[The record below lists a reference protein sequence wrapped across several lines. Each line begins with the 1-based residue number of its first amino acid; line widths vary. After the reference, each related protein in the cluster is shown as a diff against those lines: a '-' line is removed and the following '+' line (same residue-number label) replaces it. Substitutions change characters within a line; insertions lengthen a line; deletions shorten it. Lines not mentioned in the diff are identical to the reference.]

1 MFCSFTN
8 FSPLLSHKK
17 YLNRHNREV
26 HDGIVIHNCDLCNL
40 QFDKKSKFKKHM
52 FEVHNIVETHV
63 CGLCQRSFSTKQKL
77 ARHEKIHT
85 GIKGHIL

>member
-1 MFCSFTN
+1 
-8 FSPLLSHKK
+8 
-17 YLNRHNREV
+17 
-26 HDGIVIHNCDLCNL
+26 
-40 QFDKKSKFKKHM
+40 M

-63 CGLCQRSFSTKQKL
+63 CELCQRSFSTKQKL